1 MKFYKTKLPE
11 VIIFEPT
18 VFSDPRGEFMESFR
32 EDILNEAVGMSISF
46 CQENQSLSSEGVI
59 RGLHYQS
66 GPFAQS
72 KLVSV
77 VSGKVLDVVV
87 DIRKHSPRFGEH
99 ISIELSESNKKRLF
113 IPRGFAHGFKSLE
126 NHTILSYKV
135 DNYYNT
141 KYDRGIIYNDNQ
153 LNIDWEV
160 ENENEILISEK
171 DLDLP
176 LFQNINDFNYKDNL
190 YE

>member
-1 MKFYKTKLPE
+1 MKFYQTKLPE
-11 VIIFEPT
+11 VIIFEPII
-18 VFSDPRGEFMESFR
+18 FSDDRGEFMESFR
-32 EDILNEAVGMSISF
+32 EDVLNEALGMNVNF
-46 CQENQSLSSEGVI
+46 CQENQSLSNKGVI
-59 RGLHYQS
+59 RGLHYQLE
-66 GPFAQS
+66 PFAQS

-87 DIRKHSPRFGEH
+87 DIRRHSPTFGEH

-113 IPRGFAHGFKSLE
+113 IPRGFAHGFKALE

-135 DNYYNT
+135 DNYYSIQH
-141 KYDRGIIYNDNQ
+141 DRGIIYNDYQ

-160 ENENEILISEK
+160 KNDDEILVSQK
-171 DLDLP
+171 DLGLP
-176 LFQNINDFNYKDNL
+176 SFKNINDFNYEDNL